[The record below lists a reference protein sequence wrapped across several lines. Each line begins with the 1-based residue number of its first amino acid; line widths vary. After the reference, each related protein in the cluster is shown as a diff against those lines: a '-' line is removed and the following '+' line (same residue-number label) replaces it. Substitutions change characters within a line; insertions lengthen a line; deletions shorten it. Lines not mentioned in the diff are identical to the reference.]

1 MKKIAIL
8 TFHNAHNYGA
18 MLQAYALQKK
28 CEEYG
33 KCEILDYENKKISNQ
48 YKIIRIVGKNP
59 INIIKRAVLDIKN
72 YKKRK
77 LRAEKFNNFMNG
89 YMNLSLKR
97 FKKEENL
104 KKENIKYDILIT
116 GSDQVWNPQIVGGLS
131 EIYTLNFGE
140 NEIKRISYAASVGDV
155 NVISDN
161 KEEFLKKLSN
171 LNYISVRENDAKDE
185 LQKIINKDIEVVLD
199 PTLLM
204 SREEWNSEII
214 SINKCNQKY
223 IVAYVVEPD
232 TEYIKIVNELSRKT
246 NLPVV
251 YFEAKNSGYTNV
263 LKSEYTAGP
272 LEFVNYIKNAEYVV
286 TTSFHA
292 TVFSIIFNKK
302 FFIIPHKKTGA
313 RVTTLLKKLGIDGR
327 IFSNYDEFK
336 TIDYDFETDWSII
349 EKNLK
354 NEQDASIKWLKNA
367 INE

>member
-97 FKKEENL
+97 FKKEKNL

-116 GSDQVWNPQIVGGLS
+116 GSDQVWNPKIVGELS
-131 EIYTLNFGE
+131 DVYTLNFSKD
-140 NEIKRISYAASVGDV
+140 NVKKISYAASVGSVDY
-155 NVISDN
+155 IDEY
-161 KEEFLKKLSN
+161 KEKFIKTLDRLD
-171 LNYISVRENDAKDE
+171 YISVREDDACKSLNNLTDKKVE
-185 LQKIINKDIEVVLD
+185 RVID
-199 PTLLM
+199 PTLLL
-204 SREEWNSEII
+204 SKEEWNNNLNNIEKL
-214 SINKCNQKY
+214 NNKY

-232 TEYIKIVNELSRKT
+232 DEYIRIVNDLSDKT
-246 NLPVV
+246 GLPVV
-251 YFEAKNSGYTNV
+251 HFGIKNPGYKNV
-263 LKSEYTAGP
+263 LKSAYTEGP

-286 TTSFHA
+286 ATSFHA

-302 FFIIPHKKTGA
+302 FFVVPHRKTGA
-313 RVTTLLKKLGIDGR
+313 RVTNLLDLLNIENR
-327 IFSNYDEFK
+327 AF
-336 TIDYDFETDWSII
+336 YDFEEFKNIDYTFDTDWNEVNKKLEEEREKSI
-349 EKNLK
+349 N
-354 NEQDASIKWLKNA
+354 WLKNA
-367 INE
+367 IEG